1 MQPSGRM
8 KSRHTI
14 LKGDSKPCLFFF
26 LRNLF
31 YLTLVCA
38 RLRHVAGTQ
47 WGNRKYMNMKH
58 LEAAVED
65 TSIAG

>member
-1 MQPSGRM
+1 MLSPFRM
-8 KSRHTI
+8 VCHDFI
-14 LKGDSKPCLFFF
+14 LPEICKPCLFFF